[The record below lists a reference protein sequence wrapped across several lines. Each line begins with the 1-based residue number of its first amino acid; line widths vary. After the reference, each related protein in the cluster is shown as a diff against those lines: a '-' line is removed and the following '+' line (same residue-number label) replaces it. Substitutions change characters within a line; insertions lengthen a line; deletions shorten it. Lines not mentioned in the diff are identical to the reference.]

1 MKLSLMTSINIYW
14 DESASYI
21 LVYGI
26 YALVACTIIVYVENR
41 LLQSNVELG
50 KLIFANASVLLLA
63 IFLFAI
69 SLFIGSWLSHLLG
82 GEIVTILVTVIVSL
96 LVIYALKMFFINHFD
111 FQFQSPIKV
120 SSLTSLILFAPYIIF
135 NVFIF
140 VLGSAFKN

>member
-69 SLFIGSWLSHLLG
+69 SLFIGGWLSHLLG
-82 GEIVTILVTVIVSL
+82 GEIITFLVTVIISL
-96 LVIYALKMFFINHFD
+96 LLIYALKMHLINHYD
-111 FQFQSPIKV
+111 FQFHSSLKV
-120 SSLTSLILFAPYIIF
+120 STLTSIVLFVPYIIF

-140 VLGSAFKN
+140 VLGAAFKN